1 MDGQVVLLAEALVAQ
16 LARIGTVLLVDRLHV
31 LLEVVLPLEPVRAD
45 GANVRLGAVRFLVN
59 WRLVR
64 LHDVSAEVVALQ
76 KALIAEV
83 APVRLD
89 LQSMKYRM

>member
-1 MDGQVVLLAEALVAQ
+1 
-16 LARIGTVLLVDRLHV
+16 
-31 LLEVVLPLEPVRAD
+31 VRAD

-64 LHDVSAEVVALQ
+64 LHDVSAEVQ